1 MTLQSGR
8 AWCLGGGLVKAP
20 AVTGC
25 NQGTDARAMVGPGR
39 TLDDARPSAYRPVLR
54 LPASYRSC
62 SSVLLWNAQSSSCR
76 AANFTFSFGKR
87 SL

>member
-20 AVTGC
+20 AVTDC

-39 TLDDARPSAYRPVLR
+39 TLDDARLSAHRPVLA
-54 LPASYRSC
+54 P
-62 SSVLLWNAQSSSCR
+62 SSVLPVVLQCPALERPVEQLPGR
-76 AANFTFSFGKR
+76 
-87 SL
+87 